1 MSTTDMAISHLA
13 FSQAQTNAGAQMEM
27 AQIRL
32 EVDKLA
38 LAILEQADQWGT
50 EISPSVA
57 ADAALAQV
65 QDEVPPPEPGVG
77 VLVNKQA

>member
-1 MSTTDMAISHLA
+1 MAISHLA